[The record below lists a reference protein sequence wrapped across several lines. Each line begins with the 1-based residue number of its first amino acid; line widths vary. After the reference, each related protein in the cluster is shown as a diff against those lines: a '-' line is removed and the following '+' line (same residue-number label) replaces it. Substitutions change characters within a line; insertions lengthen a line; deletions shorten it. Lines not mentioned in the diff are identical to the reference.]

1 MTRTL
6 GITGG
11 IGSGKSAAC
20 RMLQSLGAS
29 LFVADVV
36 AKDLMERSEAVR
48 QEVIEA
54 FGVQSYTPALN
65 RAWLASQ
72 VFGDAE
78 ALDRLNAIVHPRV
91 RAAFAAEREAAV
103 RDRAALLVHE
113 AALIYE
119 SGLDAML
126 DGVAVVDAPESVRIQ
141 RVMAR
146 DGVTVE
152 AVRVRMRHQLPP
164 NELKRRADYVIDNS
178 GSLALLRPQ
187 VERLFALATAR
198 CSL

>member
-1 MTRTL
+1 MMQTL

-20 RMLQSLGAS
+20 RILQSLGAS
-29 LFVADVV
+29 LFEADVV

-48 QEVIEA
+48 EEVIKA
-54 FGVQSYTPALN
+54 FGARSYTPTLN
-65 RAWLASQ
+65 RAWLAAQ
-72 VFGDAE
+72 VFGDPE
-78 ALDRLNAIVHPRV
+78 ALECLSAIVHPRV
-91 RAAFAAEREAAV
+91 RAAFAAKRESAV

-126 DGVAVVDAPESVRIQ
+126 DRVAVVDAPESVRIQ

-146 DGVTVE
+146 DGVTVD
-152 AVRVRMRHQLPP
+152 AVRVRMRHQLAPD
-164 NELKRRADYVIDNS
+164 ELKRRADYVIDNS
-178 GSLALLRPQ
+178 GSLAMLRPQ
-187 VERLFALATAR
+187 VEQLFALVTSR
-198 CSL
+198 HSL